1 MIDYKLLS
9 EFAEFYRKL
18 GFRPMEV
25 DWIVDWRAD
34 AATRP
39 QDREPIN
46 VNDGKHRLVG
56 SGEQGFI
63 NHIMKGNKLNGRF
76 YTITPCFR
84 TEPVIDELHL
94 PQFMKLELFSTVDS
108 VLDLIRTKECAICE
122 LTSVDIERIKRVGS
136 DGGLDIEVDGIE
148 VGSYGRR
155 WFQFLDG
162 LSFDYAYGTGLALP
176 RFTIAENGVTK

>member
-1 MIDYKLLS
+1 VKAGDPPKFSAADLERHVLL
-9 EFAEFYRKL
+9 K
-18 GFRPMEV
+18 EV
-25 DWIVDWRAD
+25 WRNVV
-34 AATRP
+34 
-39 QDREPIN
+39 QDCA
-46 VNDGKHRLVG
+46 H
-56 SGEQGFI
+56 
-63 NHIMKGNKLNGRF
+63 
-76 YTITPCFR
+76 
-84 TEPVIDELHL
+84 
-94 PQFMKLELFSTVDS
+94 S

-122 LTSVDIERIKRVGS
+122 LTSVDIDRIKRVGS